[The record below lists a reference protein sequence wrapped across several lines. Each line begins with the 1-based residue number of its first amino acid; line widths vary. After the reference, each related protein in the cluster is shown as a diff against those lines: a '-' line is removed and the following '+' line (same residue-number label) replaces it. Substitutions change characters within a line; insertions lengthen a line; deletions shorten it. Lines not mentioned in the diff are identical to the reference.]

1 MALVL
6 CTGSD
11 PVLNG
16 TRKLILQEAGHTVV
30 AATDELEVVA
40 ACGEHTFA
48 VAVIG
53 QSASRSRKHALASL
67 IRKHCPSAGIL
78 ELFSVYEGR
87 ILNDADA
94 WLEISPTSPQ
104 ELAERVN
111 ELAEGKAGSASA

>member
-1 MALVL
+1 M
-6 CTGSD
+6 
-11 PVLNG
+11 NG
-16 TRKLILQEAGHTVV
+16 TRSLILQDAGHTVV
-30 AATDELEVVA
+30 AATDELEVVT
-40 ACGEHTFA
+40 ACETYAFS

-78 ELFSVYEGR
+78 ELFSAYEGR

-94 WLEISPTSPQ
+94 WLEISPTSPR

-111 ELAEGKAGSASA
+111 ELARRNGTVSE

>member
-1 MALVL
+1 MAVVL

-16 TRKLILQEAGHTVV
+16 TRRLILQEAGHTVV
-30 AATDELEVVA
+30 AAMDELEVVS
-40 ACGEHTFA
+40 ACGKYAFA

-53 QSASRSRKHALASL
+53 QSASRSRKQALASL

-78 ELFSVYEGR
+78 ELFSSYEGR

-94 WLEISPTSPQ
+94 WLEISPTSPH
-104 ELAERVN
+104 ELVERVN
-111 ELAEGKAGSASA
+111 ELANGKSGAASA

>member
-16 TRKLILQEAGHTVV
+16 TRKLILQDAGHTVV
-30 AATDELEVVA
+30 AAVDELEVVT
-40 ACGEHTFA
+40 ACDKYAFT
-48 VAVIG
+48 VVVIG

-78 ELFSVYEGR
+78 ELFSAYEGQV
-87 ILNDADA
+87 LDDADA
-94 WLEISPTSPQ
+94 WLEISPTSPHR
-104 ELAERVN
+104 LVDRVN
-111 ELAEGKAGSASA
+111 ELAGGKAGSASA

>member
-1 MALVL
+1 VALVL

-16 TRKLILQEAGHTVV
+16 TRKLILHEAGHTVV
-30 AATDELEVVA
+30 AATDELEVVT
-40 ACGEHTFA
+40 ACGEYAFS

-67 IRKHCPSAGIL
+67 IRKHCPSALIL

-87 ILNDADA
+87 ILSDADA
-94 WLEISPTSPQ
+94 WLEISPTSPHELVERVD
-104 ELAERVN
+104 ELARG
-111 ELAEGKAGSASA
+111 AAGAASA